1 MQNIQQNNS
10 SEKKWCVIIPTF
22 NNDKTL
28 EKVLK
33 EVLNI
38 CKNIIVVN
46 DGSDDNTS
54 QILKNFSDKMISFY
68 IGEHVLNEQIY
79 NKLCQK
85 FSKIVEGNKTDKLF
99 KYRHNY

>member
-1 MQNIQQNNS
+1 MDRESGKFCFRVIPNFEKNIKPNNS

-46 DGSDDNTS
+46 YPGKNY
-54 QILKNFSDKMISFY
+54 LKVKKFNKIKLNFWTEI
-68 IGEHVLNEQIY
+68 V
-79 NKLCQK
+79 
-85 FSKIVEGNKTDKLF
+85 KIKPKKETV
-99 KYRHNY
+99 

>member
-1 MQNIQQNNS
+1 MQNIKPNNS

-46 DGSDDNTS
+46 DGSDDRTS
-54 QILKNFSDKMISFY
+54 QILKK
-68 IGEHVLNEQIY
+68 IY
-79 NKLCQK
+79 
-85 FSKIVEGNKTDKLF
+85 
-99 KYRHNY
+99 R